1 MLNFFNVAMIFLLKN
16 LISRTFI
23 KKLYYTIFKYL
34 LYIDFNN
41 IIKNIFHNVISFK
54 VKQHIML
61 K

>member
-41 IIKNIFHNVISFK
+41 IIKNIFHNVI
-54 VKQHIML
+54 IL
-61 K
+61 R